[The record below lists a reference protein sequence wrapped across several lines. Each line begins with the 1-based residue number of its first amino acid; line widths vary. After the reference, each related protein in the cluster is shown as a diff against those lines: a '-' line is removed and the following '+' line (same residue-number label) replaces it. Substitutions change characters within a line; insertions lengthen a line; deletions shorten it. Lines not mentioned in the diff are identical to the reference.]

1 MSCSIR
7 EESNR
12 RRGLSLLELV
22 LALAM
27 TTLVA
32 SGVTGMLAGLG
43 SGIAV
48 GRDARTAMLATA
60 ACQRRITNELADHAA
75 ILESNP
81 TRTVLWVGDERPGGM
96 VETSELTWLSADSSD
111 EIVLERIVFPDDWTM
126 LERSMVDRR
135 LAPDDDPWT
144 ALGTLRARGVIER
157 TVLADALIDARFTTI
172 AGGRGL
178 RIDVGFDLP
187 TGRSE
192 ATISV
197 PVRDAPPETMP

>member
-1 MSCSIR
+1 MNPTRSGLD
-7 EESNR
+7 R

-32 SGVTGMLAGLG
+32 TGVAGMLAGLG

-60 ACQRRITNELADHAA
+60 ASQRRITTELADHAA

-81 TRTVLWVGDERPGGM
+81 TRAVLWVGDERPGGT
-96 VETSELTWLSADSSD
+96 VEASELTWVSLEASD
-111 EIVLERIVFPDDWTM
+111 ELVLERVVFPDDWST
-126 LERSMVDRR
+126 LERAMADRR
-135 LAPDDDPWT
+135 LAPGDDPWT
-144 ALGTLRARGVIER
+144 TLGSMRTRGVIER
-157 TVLADALIDARFTTI
+157 TVLADALTDARLTEI
-172 AGGRGL
+172 AEGRGL
-178 RIDVGFDLP
+178 RIDLGFDLP
-187 TGRSE
+187 TGPGE

-197 PVRDAPPETMP
+197 PVRHAPPETMP

>member
-1 MSCSIR
+1 MSTLRR
-7 EESNR
+7 EASDR

-43 SGIAV
+43 SGIAA
-48 GRDARTAMLATA
+48 GRDVRTAMLATVA
-60 ACQRRITNELADHAA
+60 SQRRITSELADHAA
-75 ILESNP
+75 ILESAP
-81 TRTVLWVGDERPGGM
+81 TRAVLWVGDERPGGT
-96 VETSELTWLSADSSD
+96 VETSELTWLSADASE
-111 EIVLERIVFPDDWTM
+111 EIVLERIVFPDDWST
-126 LERSMVDRR
+126 LERSMADRR
-135 LAPDDDPWT
+135 LGPDDDPWT
-144 ALGTLRARGVIER
+144 ALGTLRARGVVER
-157 TVLADALIDARFTTI
+157 IVLADALTDARF
-172 AGGRGL
+172 AVVSDGRGL
-178 RIDVGFDLP
+178 RIDLGFDLP